1 MSGPRK
7 GLVHQYTSRLTAFE
21 HTPTTPPL
29 PPQNILVFI
38 GGLFDGLLTVPY
50 TTPLAAS
57 LPPSWTL
64 AQVHLSSSYTGWGT
78 SNLQKD
84 VAELSRCVK
93 YFRGIKT
100 GKIVLI
106 GHSTGCQDIIEY
118 LTGSGHASRAKI
130 DGGILQGPVSDR
142 QAIESGLDPALY
154 SGSCAAAKAMVEA
167 GDGDEILPSKTM
179 KSFFGPAPV
188 SAERWLSLASPDHD
202 GDDDFFS
209 SDLNDERLMKTFGA
223 LPRETPLCVLHSGSD
238 EYVDPKLDKEGLIRR
253 WIEIAKKGEGR
264 IDEAN
269 SGILEGALHN
279 LKGASEEVMDGFVK
293 RVLGFLESLEGAQ
306 ANL

>member
-1 MSGPRK
+1 MAAPRK
-7 GLVHQYTSRLTAFE
+7 GLVHQYTARLTAFE
-21 HTPTTPPL
+21 HTPTTPPS
-29 PPQNILVFI
+29 PPQNILLFI

-50 TTPLAAS
+50 TTPLSSS
-57 LPPSWTL
+57 LPPTWTL

-84 VAELSRCVK
+84 AAELSKCVT

-100 GKIVLI
+100 GKIVLM

-118 LTGSGHASRAKI
+118 LTGSGHAPRAKI

-142 QAIESGLDPALY
+142 QAIEIGLDPALY
-154 SGSCAAAKAMVEA
+154 AGSCETAKAMIQA

-188 SAERWLSLASPDHD
+188 SAKRWLSLASPNHD

-209 SDLNDERLMKTFGA
+209 SDLSDERLMKTFGA
-223 LPRETPLCVLHSGSD
+223 LPKGTPLCLLHSGSD
-238 EYVDPKLDKEGLIRR
+238 EYVDPKLDKEKLIQR
-253 WIEIAKKGEGR
+253 WIENSKRGEGNVNQ
-264 IDEAN
+264 AY
-269 SGILEGALHN
+269 SGVLEGATHN
-279 LKGASEEVMDGFVK
+279 LKGASEEVLGGLVK
-293 RVLGFLESLEGAQ
+293 RVLGFLESLDEKS

>member
-1 MSGPRK
+1 MAAPRK
-7 GLVHQYTSRLTAFE
+7 GLVHQYTARLTAFE
-21 HTPTTPPL
+21 HTPTTPL
-29 PPQNILVFI
+29 SPPQNILLFI
-38 GGLFDGLLTVPY
+38 GGLFDGLLT
-50 TTPLAAS
+50 
-57 LPPSWTL
+57 
-64 AQVHLSSSYTGWGT
+64 VHLSSSYTGWGT

-84 VAELSRCVK
+84 AAELSKCVT

-100 GKIVLI
+100 GKIVLM

-142 QAIESGLDPALY
+142 QAIEIGLDPALY
-154 SGSCAAAKAMVEA
+154 AGSCETAKAMIQD

-188 SAERWLSLASPDHD
+188 SAKRWLSLASPNHD

-209 SDLNDERLMKTFGA
+209 SDLSDERLMKTFGA
-223 LPRETPLCVLHSGSD
+223 LPKGTPLCVLHSGGD
-238 EYVDPKLDKEGLIRR
+238 EYVDPKLDKEKLIQR
-253 WIEIAKKGEGR
+253 WIEISKKGEGKV
-264 IDEAN
+264 DEVH
-269 SGILEGALHN
+269 SGVLEGAKHN
-279 LKGASEEVMDGFVK
+279 LKGASEEVLGGLVK
-293 RVLGFLESLEGAQ
+293 RVLGFLESLDEKS